1 MGADAQ
7 AKASATRASTVL
19 KVGAILALCVVAY
32 FGYFYEPSPPLLPAT
47 GDIGQD
53 LRQRN
58 KGKKK
63 CEMQRFLA
71 DTRVPGFHPACF
83 SYEGST

>member
-58 KGKKK
+58 NVLLA
-63 CEMQRFLA
+63 RFRLPHVTHFSTFRA
-71 DTRVPGFHPACF
+71 PAQ
-83 SYEGST
+83 